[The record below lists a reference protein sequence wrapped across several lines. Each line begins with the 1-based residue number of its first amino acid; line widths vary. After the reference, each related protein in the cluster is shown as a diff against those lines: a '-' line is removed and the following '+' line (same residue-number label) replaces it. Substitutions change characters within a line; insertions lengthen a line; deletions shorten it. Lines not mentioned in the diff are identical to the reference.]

1 MKDFPISI
9 LVTEKK
15 ILLKMPKNEADL
27 DFVRMLKYSRWD
39 KENFHWEIPN
49 YPGNLEKIKR
59 HFGDR
64 LGEIEEVQ
72 QQQSPEPPPIFL
84 PEKNQVYILKEKDQ
98 LKLSFHFHEEMIKA
112 VKSFLFIIGIRTKNN
127 GLCRILR
134 SLSRNS
140 GKKLLIWDFS

>member
-27 DFVRMLKYSRWD
+27 DFVRVLKYSRWN

-49 YPGNLEKIKR
+49 YPGNLDKIKR

-64 LGEIEEVQ
+64 LETPETWIKSKGILEIVWR
-72 QQQSPEPPPIFL
+72 
-84 PEKNQVYILKEKDQ
+84 
-98 LKLSFHFHEEMIKA
+98 
-112 VKSFLFIIGIRTKNN
+112 KS
-127 GLCRILR
+127 
-134 SLSRNS
+134 
-140 GKKLLIWDFS
+140 KK